1 MGPGGEPQPSLRTS
15 TERGNCPARC
25 CSQRVD
31 TGEECLEYPLPVLKL
46 CGYLLLLMA
55 YGPET
60 GGFIMTVAA
69 KLLVGGGEPEKPQS
83 CQFTPNFESCRTR
96 NSSSHSDQLL
106 SYTAGTGR
114 FSVEIFHAC

>member
-15 TERGNCPARC
+15 TEHGNCPARC

-31 TGEECLEYPLPVLKL
+31 TGEECLEYPVPVLKL

-69 KLLVGGGEPEKPQS
+69 KLLVWGGGTIKNPKEHYENIIQVSRIDLIK
-83 CQFTPNFESCRTR
+83 
-96 NSSSHSDQLL
+96 SD
-106 SYTAGTGR
+106 
-114 FSVEIFHAC
+114 C